1 MAWRQTYAKKRSIHY
16 SVETERREPTTWRAG
31 PGPGPVPSEGARQ
44 TELTGA
50 AGASRQFDATHA
62 EA

>member
-1 MAWRQTYAKKRSIHY
+1 MAWRQTYAKKRSIIHY
-16 SVETERREPTTWRAG
+16 SVETERREPTTPRA
-31 PGPGPVPSEGARQ
+31 GPGPVPSEGARQ